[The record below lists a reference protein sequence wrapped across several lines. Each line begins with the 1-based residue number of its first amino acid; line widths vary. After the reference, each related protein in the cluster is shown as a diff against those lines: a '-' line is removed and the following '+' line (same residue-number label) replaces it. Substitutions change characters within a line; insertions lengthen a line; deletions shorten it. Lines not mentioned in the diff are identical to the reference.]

1 MRTALR
7 RMGNSTGMIVPAAV
21 LREAGIATGTLLD
34 IAVEDGRIVAAPV
47 AAALRSGWAA
57 DAAAIAD
64 AGEDHDTDAWA
75 DFGNDGDALLT
86 W

>member
-21 LREAGIATGTLLD
+21 LREAGIATGTVLD

-64 AGEDHDTDAWA
+64 AGEDCDTEAWA